1 MQPSEHDDIDTRLG
15 GSIWAPRKL
24 HRVASGWWWMVMNLQ
39 DSSWH
44 HHPITTRG
52 FLETVNWNLKG
63 ADFLP

>member
-1 MQPSEHDDIDTRLG
+1 
-15 GSIWAPRKL
+15 
-24 HRVASGWWWMVMNLQ
+24 MVMNLQ

-63 ADFLP
+63 AGILKALFEPSPYREREEDRQERTSKTV